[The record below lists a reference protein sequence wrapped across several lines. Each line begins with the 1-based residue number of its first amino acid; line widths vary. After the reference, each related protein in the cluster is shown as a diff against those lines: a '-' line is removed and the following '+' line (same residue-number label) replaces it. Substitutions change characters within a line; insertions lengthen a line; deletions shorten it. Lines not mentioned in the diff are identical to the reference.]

1 MKTALIGLGRM
12 GLRHASVV
20 EQCGLSLSSICDHN
34 EGPRTQAGTDFSVSD
49 EHQYSDPFAMLQ
61 TERPELVVIAT
72 TAPSHEEL
80 VTAAVENGAKKIL
93 CEKPMSTSIASCERM
108 VALCDANNVEL
119 AVNHQMRFM
128 EQYTLP
134 KTMVDSDAYGGV
146 ASVIVSAGNFGM
158 AMNGTHY
165 FEMFRYITDEEP
177 IRVSAWFDE
186 NDLSN
191 PRGAQFKDAAGSIRL
206 ESASGKRFF
215 MDCSA
220 DQGHGM
226 FVTYNCRHGRIS
238 VDELSGSMS
247 SAVRLEEH
255 RSEPTTRYGMPYQ
268 TDEKTITPADAI
280 APTKKVM
287 EALLAGENFPSGGDG
302 LLAMKLLVAA
312 HLSNDQGGTTIDL
325 RSETLPKDKV
335 LPVA

>member
-12 GLRHASVV
+12 GLRHATVV

-34 EGPRTQAGTDFSVSD
+34 EGPRTKAGAEFGVSA
-49 EHQYSDPFAMLQ
+49 EHQYSNPFDMLE
-61 TERPELVVIAT
+61 TERPEVVVIAT

-80 VTAAVENGAKKIL
+80 VAAAVKNGAKKIL

-108 VALCDANNVEL
+108 VALCEASNVDL
-119 AVNHQMRFM
+119 AINHQMRFM

-134 KTMVDSDAYGGV
+134 KSMVNSDAYGGV
-146 ASVIVSAGNFGM
+146 GSVIVSAGNFGM

-165 FEMFRYITDEEP
+165 FEMFRYITDEQP
-177 IRVSAWFDE
+177 ALVSAWFGGD
-186 NDLSN
+186 DLEN
-191 PRGAQFKDAAGSIRL
+191 PRGVQFKDSAGSVRL
-206 ESASGKRFF
+206 ETASGKRFY

-226 FVTYNCRHGRIS
+226 FVTYNCRYGRIS
-238 VDELSGSMS
+238 VDELSGSLS

-255 RSEPTTRYGMPYQ
+255 RDVPTTRYGMPCQ
-268 TDEKTITPADAI
+268 TAEEAITPADAI
-280 APTKKVM
+280 APTKRVM
-287 EALLAGENFPSGGDG
+287 DALLAGDNFPSGSDG

-312 HLSNDQGGTTIDL
+312 HISSNQGGTTIDL
-325 RSETLPKDKV
+325 RSATLPKDKV
-335 LPVA
+335 LPIA